1 MVLSEANSQAKED
14 VGIGWREPGQKG
26 FVHLTRL
33 KGAGGWGGVL
43 ASQLLCAVSQPGSSV
58 ASTSAEEPCTQP
70 HSQDDSEN
78 SGARPGKAP
87 LCFGWVMGVMI
98 RCMLHMWSVILYLR
112 LPWITAQAGIGLTWL
127 IILLSA
133 SVTTITGMS
142 ISAIS
147 TNSKV
152 KAGSKFFLIS
162 RSLGPELG
170 SSIGIIFAFAN
181 SVAVAMH
188 TVGFAETLLDLLR
201 DHKVQLLNIDPENEL
216 QVVGMVIVTI
226 LLGVALASVEWE
238 SKAQIIFFFLIL
250 LSFINYLLG
259 TLLPTNPSRQATGFF
274 GYQGSILLE
283 NMVPQWRGPEGSFFG
298 MFSIFFSSATGLLTG
313 TNISEDLKDPA
324 TAIPKGTL
332 LAIMWTTLSYLG
344 ISATIGSC
352 MIRDAS
358 GNMTDMGVWNGSCL
372 GPECQYGWDFSSC
385 RERGSCLYGL
395 SNHYQAMSMVSA
407 FSPLTSAG
415 VFCAALSSALSCF
428 VSAPKVFQWLCQ
440 DKLYPVIGFFGKGYG
455 KKHEPLR
462 GYLFTFLIAVG
473 FILTGD
479 LNTIAAIISNFYL
492 CSYALV
498 NFGCFHASLSQ
509 SPGWRPSFCWYSPWL
524 SLLGSLLCL
533 LIMFLLN
540 WWAALIAVLLIL
552 LLLFYAF
559 HKKPDVNRGSSVQV
573 GTYRMALSYLVS
585 LTNVQDHVKNFRPQ
599 CLVLTGPPSQ
609 RPALVDFVGAL
620 TKKTSLMICGNV
632 VLEPQ
637 AIQESENHVNW
648 LNVRKIRSFY
658 TVISAP
664 RLRSGAQSLMQVA
677 GLGQLKPNLLVL
689 GYKQNW
695 QEVQISAVE
704 DYVGILHDALDYNYG
719 VCILRMPGGLSPAT
733 QHQAQVSLH
742 RQPQTLFQSRQGWR
756 TVDVYWLSDDGGL
769 TMLIPYLLTH
779 TQKWA
784 RCPVRVFVSSPREQL
799 EDKHKE
805 IHSLL
810 RRFSLGFQH
819 VTVLPELT
827 GKPQETSQKAFEDLV
842 ALHWLQKPPPKG
854 NLESTSLN
862 TPAPS
867 GYISE
872 QDLQANQKQSE
883 WHMCLHEVL
892 RQYSQDAALI
902 VMSLPLIPRS
912 ACPGAL
918 YMTWLEMLSRGLT
931 SPIAFIHGKQQD
943 LLTTYCQ

>member
-1 MVLSEANSQAKED
+1 
-14 VGIGWREPGQKG
+14 
-26 FVHLTRL
+26 
-33 KGAGGWGGVL
+33 
-43 ASQLLCAVSQPGSSV
+43 
-58 ASTSAEEPCTQP
+58 
-70 HSQDDSEN
+70 
-78 SGARPGKAP
+78 
-87 LCFGWVMGVMI
+87 
-98 RCMLHMWSVILYLR
+98 MLHMWSVILYLR

-344 ISATIGSC
+344 ISVTIGSC

-509 SPGWRPSFCWYSPWL
+509 SSGWRPSFCWYSPWL

-620 TKKTSLMICGNV
+620 TKKMSLMICGNV

-733 QHQAQVSLH
+733 QHQAQVSVH
-742 RQPQTLFQSRQGWR
+742 RQPQTLFQSRQGWG
-756 TVDVYWLSDDGGL
+756 TVDVYWLSDDGGY
-769 TMLIPYLLTH
+769 IP
-779 TQKWA
+779 
-784 RCPVRVFVSSPREQL
+784 SSE
-799 EDKHKE
+799 
-805 IHSLL
+805 
-810 RRFSLGFQH
+810 G
-819 VTVLPELT
+819 
-827 GKPQETSQKAFEDLV
+827 
-842 ALHWLQKPPPKG
+842 
-854 NLESTSLN
+854 
-862 TPAPS
+862 S
-867 GYISE
+867 GLAS
-872 QDLQANQKQSE
+872 N
-883 WHMCLHEVL
+883 M
-892 RQYSQDAALI
+892 
-902 VMSLPLIPRS
+902 
-912 ACPGAL
+912 
-918 YMTWLEMLSRGLT
+918 
-931 SPIAFIHGKQQD
+931 
-943 LLTTYCQ
+943 

>member
-1 MVLSEANSQAKED
+1 MPR
-14 VGIGWREPGQKG
+14 GEPPK
-26 FVHLTRL
+26 
-33 KGAGGWGGVL
+33 
-43 ASQLLCAVSQPGSSV
+43 PGSSV

-201 DHKVQLLNIDPENEL
+201 VILRDPPCL

-559 HKKPDVNRGSSVQV
+559 HKKPGDKPCFLSYLTNVNRGSSVQV

-632 VLEPQ
+632 VLPQ

-733 QHQAQVSLH
+733 QHQAQGESKKVVSLH

-784 RCPVRVFVSSPREQL
+784 RCPVRVF
-799 EDKHKE
+799 
-805 IHSLL
+805 
-810 RRFSLGFQH
+810 
-819 VTVLPELT
+819 
-827 GKPQETSQKAFEDLV
+827 
-842 ALHWLQKPPPKG
+842 
-854 NLESTSLN
+854 
-862 TPAPS
+862 
-867 GYISE
+867 
-872 QDLQANQKQSE
+872 SE

>member
-1 MVLSEANSQAKED
+1 MASQQRDYKASTLSFHQEEEEQPSGRDSPKCSLCPCLTYKDKDTGPSSGFYARSMVLGWLCCSCLSLEALHSNTTERCMPR
-14 VGIGWREPGQKG
+14 GEPPK
-26 FVHLTRL
+26 
-33 KGAGGWGGVL
+33 
-43 ASQLLCAVSQPGSSV
+43 
-58 ASTSAEEPCTQP
+58 
-70 HSQDDSEN
+70 
-78 SGARPGKAP
+78 
-87 LCFGWVMGVMI
+87 I

-112 LPWITAQAGIGLTWL
+112 LPWITAQAGIG
-127 IILLSA
+127 
-133 SVTTITGMS
+133 
-142 ISAIS
+142 
-147 TNSKV
+147 SK
-152 KAGSKFFLIS
+152 SFLIS

-170 SSIGIIFAFAN
+170 GSIGIIFAFAS

-283 NMVPQWRGPEGSFFG
+283 NMVPQWCGPEGSFFG

-372 GPECQYGWDFSSC
+372 RPECQYGWDFSSC

-498 NFGCFHASLSQ
+498 NFGCFHAFLSQ

-559 HKKPDVNRGSSVQV
+559 HKKPDVNRGSSVQ
-573 GTYRMALSYLVS
+573 
-585 LTNVQDHVKNFRPQ
+585 
-599 CLVLTGPPSQ
+599 
-609 RPALVDFVGAL
+609 
-620 TKKTSLMICGNV
+620 
-632 VLEPQ
+632 EPQ

>member
-1 MVLSEANSQAKED
+1 MASQQRDYKASTLSFHQEEEEQPSGRDSPKCSLCPCLTYKDKDTGPSSGFYARSMVLGWLCCSCLSLEALHSNTTERCMPR
-14 VGIGWREPGQKG
+14 GEPPK
-26 FVHLTRL
+26 
-33 KGAGGWGGVL
+33 
-43 ASQLLCAVSQPGSSV
+43 
-58 ASTSAEEPCTQP
+58 
-70 HSQDDSEN
+70 
-78 SGARPGKAP
+78 
-87 LCFGWVMGVMI
+87 I

-133 SVTTITGMS
+133 SVTAITGMS

-152 KAGSKFFLIS
+152 KAGSKSFLIS

-170 SSIGIIFAFAN
+170 GSIGIIFAFAS

-283 NMVPQWRGPEGSFFG
+283 NMVPQWCGPEGSFFG

-372 GPECQYGWDFSSC
+372 RPECQYGWDFSSC

-498 NFGCFHASLSQ
+498 NFGCFHAFLSQ

-559 HKKPDVNRGSSVQV
+559 HKKPDVNRGSSVQ
-573 GTYRMALSYLVS
+573 
-585 LTNVQDHVKNFRPQ
+585 
-599 CLVLTGPPSQ
+599 
-609 RPALVDFVGAL
+609 
-620 TKKTSLMICGNV
+620 
-632 VLEPQ
+632 EPQ

>member
-1 MVLSEANSQAKED
+1 MASQQRDYKASTLSFHQEEEEQPSGRDSPKCSLCPCLTYKDKDTGPSSGFYARSMVLGWLCCSCLSLEALHSNTTERCMPR
-14 VGIGWREPGQKG
+14 GEPPK
-26 FVHLTRL
+26 
-33 KGAGGWGGVL
+33 
-43 ASQLLCAVSQPGSSV
+43 
-58 ASTSAEEPCTQP
+58 
-70 HSQDDSEN
+70 
-78 SGARPGKAP
+78 
-87 LCFGWVMGVMI
+87 I

-133 SVTTITGMS
+133 SVTAITGMS

-152 KAGSKFFLIS
+152 KAGSKSFLIS

-170 SSIGIIFAFAN
+170 GSIGIIFAFAS

-188 TVGFAETLLDLLR
+188 TVVILR
-201 DHKVQLLNIDPENEL
+201 IKWRHQISQQKNEL

-283 NMVPQWRGPEGSFFG
+283 NMVPQWCGPEGSFFG

-372 GPECQYGWDFSSC
+372 RPECQYGWDFSSC

-498 NFGCFHASLSQ
+498 NFGCFHAFLSQ

-559 HKKPDVNRGSSVQV
+559 HKKPGDDLQGSSVQV

-620 TKKTSLMICGNV
+620 TKKMSLMICGNV
-632 VLEPQ
+632 VLVSEVGM
-637 AIQESENHVNW
+637 SENHVNW

-733 QHQAQVSLH
+733 QHQAQGESKKVGLIRHTSQSLSWIRSLSYSFPLSSWAVSLH

-827 GKPQETSQKAFEDLV
+827 GKPQETRSG
-842 ALHWLQKPPPKG
+842 P
-854 NLESTSLN
+854 
-862 TPAPS
+862 TPYPIRLFPS
-867 GYISE
+867 F
-872 QDLQANQKQSE
+872 
-883 WHMCLHEVL
+883 L